1 MVKDNKADRILM
13 NPYYMITVEGRIL
26 HTSNDLNEIAT
37 KVKELGLQE
46 GEYRIEEHGSWG
58 AQ

>member
-1 MVKDNKADRILM
+1 M

-26 HTSNDLNEIAT
+26 YTSNDLNEIST